1 MKVTCL
7 MNKYKS
13 LLINIGLF
21 ALNALATKLMAFI
34 LMPLYTLYF
43 TSSEFGVMD
52 MTTIVINLVFPVF
65 TVSISNA
72 VLRFVIDDKAHAKFY
87 ITEGLMVV
95 FISCLIVFMCL
106 PILNLSIFGGLGKY
120 KCWFLISYIFCALQ
134 AYLAEVA
141 RAVDQIRLISIS
153 AVCSSLVMA
162 GSAYIAIVL
171 FKLGL
176 IGYFI
181 SFIIGN
187 VLASLIFMF
196 GGKQWKWLSVR
207 DWIKTRGIRK
217 ELYRYALPLAPN
229 TVGWYVGT
237 TFSRFLITGILG
249 VGFSG
254 LYAAAS
260 RIPNMLNALQQIFSS
275 AWQVSSFQEYK
286 KKSVEHFYS
295 VIWSFYL
302 VGMSLGSSVIILLS
316 NWLASILMQKNF
328 YNAWTLI
335 PVLVFAFFVD
345 SINNFQ
351 GIIFQAKMK
360 TKSLM
365 MTTLIG
371 AAVCVTTTAL
381 TLNSMGIMG
390 ACFGV
395 VIGNIAI
402 LIIRGRAVTQLMAV
416 NWHYPMMVVLMAF
429 IVVQVVMVVFVTTI
443 PYIVPCILCVV
454 QIVFSILFL
463 NPYITSHRN
472 VKDK

>member
-1 MKVTCL
+1 
-7 MNKYKS
+7 MNKYKG
-13 LLINIGLF
+13 LLVNIGLF

-34 LMPLYTLYF
+34 LMPLYTLYL
-43 TSSEFGVMD
+43 TSGEFGIMD
-52 MTTIVINLVFPVF
+52 MSTVVINLVFPVF
-65 TVSISNA
+65 TVSIASG
-72 VLRFVIDDKAHAKFY
+72 VLRFIIDDKQHTKFY
-87 ITEGLMVV
+87 ATEGLLVIFV
-95 FISCLIVFMCL
+95 SCLVVLICL
-106 PILNLSIFGGLGKY
+106 PFLNLSIFGGLGQY
-120 KCWFLISYIFCALQ
+120 KWLFLISYAFSSLQ
-134 AYLAEVA
+134 SYLAEVA
-141 RAVDQIRLISIS
+141 RAVDQIKLISVS
-153 AVCSSLVMA
+153 AIFSSLVMA
-162 GSAYIAIVL
+162 GSAFITIAWL
-171 FKLGL
+171 KMGL
-176 IGYFI
+176 VGYFI
-181 SFIIGN
+181 SFILGN
-187 VLASLIFMF
+187 VLAFVIFMF
-196 GGKQWKWLSVR
+196 AGKQWRLLSIR
-207 DWIKTRGIRK
+207 SLFEDGELRK
-217 ELYRYALPLAPN
+217 ELYRYSLPLAPN
-229 TVGWYVGT
+229 TIGWYIST
-237 TFSRFLITGILG
+237 AFSRFLITGILG
-249 VGFSG
+249 VQSSG

-260 RIPNMLNALQQIFSS
+260 RIPNMLNALQQVFSL

-286 KKSVEHFYS
+286 KKSVEHFYG

-316 NWLASILMQKNF
+316 NWLASFLMQKNF

-335 PVLVFAFFVD
+335 PILVFAFFVD

-351 GIIFQAKMK
+351 GVIFQAKMK

-443 PYIVPCILCVV
+443 PYIVPCALCVV
-454 QIVFSILFL
+454 QIVISVLFL
-463 NPYITSHRN
+463 SPYIKSFMASGE
-472 VKDK
+472 